1 MSKKR
6 KIHWSK
12 TNGRDE
18 QNIFS
23 LLGSMS
29 VWSGIL
35 LDVLCAILFVC
46 AARLIMEDVFGY
58 QASSFMNILSM
69 VFVGLLVSV
78 AMEVARCYGRRI
90 RFSIYAATLVVG
102 LIICWFIIS
111 FITPWDSMGVG
122 FMKIGSDYILF
133 WNKYFNTS
141 MDVKRMSVDVA
152 ETLNFATFILFYIS
166 LWFAKLRRNNMTTMI
181 LPLLV
186 FVAVMLVGYS
196 PKETS
201 LFVIFIA
208 IMISNANS
216 FRRTDFVLAR
226 RAKGS
231 RAATG
236 GLVGVSRVV
245 GHFTWAILALGI
257 WLLCVLT
264 STWGLKPAAKIIE
277 GAPEFKVTVNE
288 IIEDIKNADWNQ
300 LLGNIVNTPNRAVLT
315 NDTPEYQNKVVM
327 NLTLSKRGSGNIYM
341 KGFHANTYHNGV
353 WDEDLTAFNKA
364 LKENGASTKTV
375 ARELAGMTGSALMKT
390 YAKDSLADIGM
401 SAKLTINYKNKSDSK
416 AYIPYFSEVTDKSI
430 SAQGDGLYLKSKTAD
445 SVEMN
450 IWKYGGDYD
459 TRIQTFSGMEAYQWE
474 EWYSAFVA
482 TEYIQVPDYLIDA
495 VDDVLAE
502 IDQMSNSIDGITSNI
517 SGING
522 MRLSCTY
529 DVIMWMQLNT
539 SYSLTPPELPDGVDP
554 IVFFLEDSRQGY
566 CMHYASAAT
575 MLLRRMGVP
584 ARYVSGYVVASANFK
599 EADTAYEL
607 QVMDNMAHAWVEI
620 YLDGIGWVPV
630 EATQGY
636 NTDIMNII
644 GGMVEMPTVDPDVD
658 VPEISTP
665 EATTPEATTPEPT
678 TPEQTTSEPSKIND
692 EIDNTNRPTGHE
704 PDNNMNII
712 ADEENESSSQ
722 SYASLGDT
730 MKVLVPVVI
739 LVSLAGWGVF
749 RLYRSHA
756 TYIARLRSDIE
767 HRRTKKVIRKINRR
781 IYNRLR
787 RSGRILKG
795 SITDEEYNAILKKA
809 YPHIEPIDWNRFIN
823 IAKAAA
829 FSTVDFT
836 EEEMNFCLKLWDAI
850 DSKSK
855 N

>member
-35 LDVLCAILFVC
+35 LDVLCAILFVWS
-46 AARLIMEDVFGY
+46 ARLIMEDVFGY

-69 VFVGLLVSV
+69 IFVGLLVSV
-78 AMEVARCYGRRI
+78 AMEVAGCYGRKI
-90 RFSIYAATLVVG
+90 RYIIYAATLVAG
-102 LIICWFIIS
+102 LIISWFIIS
-111 FITPWDSMGVG
+111 FITPWESMAIG

-133 WNKYFNTS
+133 WNNYFNTS
-141 MDVKRMSVDVA
+141 IDVSKMTVDVA
-152 ETLNFATFILFYIS
+152 ETLNLVTFVLFYIS
-166 LWFAKLRRNNMTTMI
+166 LWFAKLRRNNMATMT

-186 FVAVMLVGYS
+186 FVAVLLVGYS
-196 PKETS
+196 PDRTS

-208 IMISNANS
+208 AMISNAHS
-216 FRRTDFVLAR
+216 FRRTDFVVAR

-231 RAATG
+231 RVATG

-257 WLLCVLT
+257 WLLCMLT

-277 GAPEFKVTVNE
+277 GAPDFKVTVNE
-288 IIEDIKNADWNQ
+288 LIEDIKNADWNE
-300 LLGNIVNTPNRAVLT
+300 LLGNIVNTPNQAVLT

-327 NLTLSKRGSGNIYM
+327 NLTLSARGSGNIYM
-341 KGFHANTYHNGV
+341 KGFHANTYNNGV
-353 WDEDLTAFNKA
+353 WNDDLTAFNKA
-364 LKENGASTKTV
+364 LKENSASSKTV
-375 ARELAGMTGSALMKT
+375 ARELAGMTGSALLKT

-416 AYIPYFSEVTDKSI
+416 AYIPYFSEVTDNSV
-430 SAQGDGLYLKSKTAD
+430 SAQGEGLYVKSKTAD
-445 SVEMN
+445 SVELN

-459 TRIQTFSGMEAYQWE
+459 TRIQSFSGMEPYEWE
-474 EWYSAFVA
+474 EWYSNFVA
-482 TEYIQVPDYLIDA
+482 TEYIQVPEYLTDA
-495 VDDVLAE
+495 VDDVLVE
-502 IDQMSNSIDGITSNI
+502 IDQMSNSISSNI

-522 MRLSCTY
+522 MRISCAY
-529 DVIMWMQLNT
+529 DVIMWMQMNT
-539 SYSLTPPELPDGVDP
+539 SYSLTPPELPGGVDP
-554 IVFFLEDSRQGY
+554 IVYFLKDSRQGY

-584 ARYVSGYVVASANFK
+584 ARYVSGYVVASTNF
-599 EADTAYEL
+599 EATETAYEL
-607 QVMDNMAHAWVEI
+607 EVMDNMAHAWVEI

-636 NTDIMNII
+636 NMDIMNIV

-658 VPEISTP
+658 VPEVTTP

-678 TPEQTTSEPSKIND
+678 TPENTTSKSEA
-692 EIDNTNRPTGHE
+692 DNTTPTGHE
-704 PDNNMNII
+704 PDSNMDI
-712 ADEENESSSQ
+712 AGDGENESSSH

-730 MKVLVPVVI
+730 MKVLIPVVI
-739 LVSLAGWGVF
+739 VVSLAGWGVF

-767 HRRTKKVIRKINRR
+767 HRRTKKVIRKVNRR

-795 SITDEEYNAILKKA
+795 SITDEEYNAVLKKA

-836 EEEMNFCLKLWDAI
+836 EEEMNFCLKIWDAI
-850 DSKSK
+850 DSKQK